1 MIHRQVI
8 RDCIDPQKGLKRTL
22 LKTIIKILC
31 YDVWEKWNASCYKEG
46 MEYNPTLNFKTYFNI
61 LLSEALKCV

>member
-1 MIHRQVI
+1 MTSYPAFCDH
-8 RDCIDPQKGLKRTL
+8 
-22 LKTIIKILC
+22 ILHQNELVAAGIC
-31 YDVWEKWNASCYKEG
+31 HGDTWNASCYKEG

>member
-1 MIHRQVI
+1 MNFG
-8 RDCIDPQKGLKRTL
+8 KNGTL
-22 LKTIIKILC
+22 
-31 YDVWEKWNASCYKEG
+31 SCYKEG

>member
-1 MIHRQVI
+1 M
-8 RDCIDPQKGLKRTL
+8 TF
-22 LKTIIKILC
+22 LKTIIKNSC
-31 YDVWEKWNASCYKEG
+31 YELWEKWNASCYKEG

>member
-1 MIHRQVI
+1 MRQ
-8 RDCIDPQKGLKRTL
+8 
-22 LKTIIKILC
+22 
-31 YDVWEKWNASCYKEG
+31 EKP

>member
-1 MIHRQVI
+1 
-8 RDCIDPQKGLKRTL
+8 
-22 LKTIIKILC
+22 
-31 YDVWEKWNASCYKEG
+31 